1 MITISIHMFLVEL
14 WVIMVLLKYKVMV
27 AMNCLP
33 RVIIGWEQDRQ
44 SFWVQLLMKKETGLE
59 TPRLVY
65 AVSEDAKRQR
75 LKKL

>member
-1 MITISIHMFLVEL
+1 MFLVEP

-59 TPRLVY
+59 TQRLVY